1 MLFFIM
7 KIAFIFGTRPEI
19 IKLSPIIKLLKKKRR
34 NFFIIHSRQHQN
46 YNMDQIFIDQLN
58 IPRPKY
64 HLRHGKNFDFITN
77 TIGSIKNILLKEKPN
92 FVIVQGDTNTVLA
105 GSLACNF
112 LFQNKNNLNNKY
124 YNLVHVEAGLRS
136 FDKKMPEE
144 INRIITDNISQILF
158 APTKIAKKNIEAEK
172 INQGKVLNVGNTIVD
187 VIAKYKKES
196 NNNILNKFN
205 LQKNKFIILTLHR
218 QETVDEQKKL
228 KLIINTIKNNKKLKN
243 YKIVFPIHP
252 RTKSKLKKKIFSK
265 NFLILEPLDYFN
277 FLSLI
282 INCKLIITDSGGIQ
296 EEACIL
302 MKPCITT
309 RLNTERPETVKIG
322 SNILVGYNSKKLD
335 ISINTF
341 LKKIGYWNN
350 PFGKIGVS
358 NRIISYLNKFYKL
371 L

>member
-1 MLFFIM
+1 MSFFIM
-7 KIAFIFGTRPEI
+7 KIAFILGTRPEI
-19 IKLSPIIKLLKKKRR
+19 IKLSPVIKLFEKKKE
-34 NFFIIHSRQHQN
+34 NFFIIHSGQHHD

-64 HLRHGKNFDFITN
+64 HLNHSKNVNFITN
-77 TIGSIKNILLKEKPN
+77 TIKSIKTILLKEKPN

-105 GSLACNF
+105 GSVACNL
-112 LFQNKNNLNNKY
+112 LFQKENNYKKKY
-124 YNLVHVEAGLRS
+124 YNLVHIEAGLRS

-144 INRIITDNISQILF
+144 MNRIITDNLSQILF
-158 APTKIAKKNIEAEK
+158 APTKIAKKNIEEEK
-172 INQGKVLNVGNTIVD
+172 INQGQVLNVGNTIVD
-187 VIAKYKKES
+187 VVANYRS
-196 NNNILNKFN
+196 RLNNSILNKLN

-218 QETVDEQKKL
+218 QETVDEHKKL

-252 RTKSKLKKKIFSK
+252 RTKSKLKKNIFTK
-265 NFLILEPLDYFN
+265 NFIILEPLDYFN

-309 RLNTERPETVKIG
+309 RLNTERPETVMIG
-322 SNILVGYNSKKLD
+322 SNILVGYNSKK
-335 ISINTF
+335 INNSINIF
-341 LKKIGYWNN
+341 LKKRQYWNN

-358 NRIISYLNKFYKL
+358 NRIINYLKKFYKIL
-371 L
+371 